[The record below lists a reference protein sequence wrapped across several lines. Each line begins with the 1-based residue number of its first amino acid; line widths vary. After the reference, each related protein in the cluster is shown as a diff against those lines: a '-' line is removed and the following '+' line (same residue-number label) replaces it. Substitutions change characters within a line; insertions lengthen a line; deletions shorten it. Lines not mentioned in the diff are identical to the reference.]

1 MTFFRPTNLT
11 ELAACLAQKPEDC
24 HLVAG
29 CTDFLA
35 KRNGQAWEAEAL
47 LSLSDV
53 SEMKSIT
60 LAGDKLSIGAACTHS
75 QIETNELVKQ
85 YFPALA
91 AACGDVGSTQI
102 RNRGPIG
109 GNVGNASPAG
119 DTFPVLLCLGAQAVL
134 FNGKGE
140 SRQLPMEQLVLGI
153 ETTALAGDEVI
164 LSFELPLPAAGNVN
178 AFVKLGDRPKVTIA
192 KINLAV
198 SCTLEGGVIRNSVVT
213 LGAVAQRAFPAA
225 DAMAALEGK
234 PLSRDLFPTLAQALS
249 GEIRRSIPTRASMP
263 YKHRAVTGLADTVL
277 DILTAQ
283 AEAKSLL

>member
-53 SEMKSIT
+53 AEMKSIT
-60 LAGDKLSIGAACTHS
+60 LDGDKLSIGAACTHS
-75 QIETNELVKQ
+75 QIEANELVKQ

-91 AACGDVGSTQI
+91 AACGDVGSRQI
-102 RNRGPIG
+102 RNRGTIG

-140 SRQLPMEQLVLGI
+140 TRKLPMDQLVLGI

-164 LSFELPLPAAGNVN
+164 LSFDLPL
-178 AFVKLGDRPKVTIA
+178 
-192 KINLAV
+192 
-198 SCTLEGGVIRNSVVT
+198 
-213 LGAVAQRAFPAA
+213 PAA

-234 PLSRDLFPTLAQALS
+234 PLSRDLFPALAQALS

-263 YKHRAVTGLADTVL
+263 YKHRAVAGLADTVL